1 MERKLG
7 SWAKS
12 LEDVTTDMGI
22 YASTKKYNV
31 SSSSQ
36 GRTVNDSFDYCT
48 SYRRKRGWT
57 ASIHWDLLH

>member
-22 YASTKKYNV
+22 YASTKKNTIT
-31 SSSSQ
+31 SSYQ
-36 GRTVNDSFDYCT
+36 GRAANDSFDACS
-48 SYRRKRGWT
+48 SYRRKRGWA